1 MVNDTE
7 DRLRPDYDT
16 ELEPVSPLRPE
27 SPLRFVW
34 AGLVV
39 AGLILAAIL
48 IFKLLGGG
56 GGGGVPLGGLM
67 CPRPQPAI
75 GFQPQFNAQ
84 EQEIRRLRRQAFQGD
99 FFAQLD
105 LARRYTRGDA
115 RAKSLD
121 DPVEAAVWY
130 ELALSNPDGYA
141 PIIAGSDSKGGQRGG
156 AGGKLKDCRSA
167 ERDGAYAVLDKL
179 LDRMSSDERQEVR
192 DRVIYVLSTQG
203 ASGFRTL
210 ARLHDTG
217 FGPFGDPK
225 DGSPVAAKDLNK
237 VKPPAAATLFT
248 RNDVDVYLYNYLAAQ
263 AGDVAG
269 YVMLK
274 DFEKSSTDRAAL
286 SSDAEAKAR
295 RWVAPYEFYPP
306 EAPDSGVPHSDEA
319 QSVGE
324 QGSIALG
331 RLSELPFQHL
341 GTALAYLRVIPE
353 PIADEKKLDPS
364 AVQAFQASIGRPAT
378 GVLTPLERVRII
390 QYAAVNGSPRA
401 QLVLAVMYAEG
412 VGVPRDY
419 ARAFYWF
426 AEAERQGSPEARYA
440 MSTYFSLGVSGVA
453 DQDKAT
459 AVVYQIDGA
468 LSGFKP
474 SVQRLRELLAQV
486 ARSPRQSQERDFR

>member
-34 AGLVV
+34 AAFVV
-39 AGLILAAIL
+39 AVIVICAVLFLENCW
-48 IFKLLGGG
+48 
-56 GGGGVPLGGLM
+56 PPRPPMQGLM

-115 RAKSLD
+115 RSKSLD

-141 PIIAGSDSKGGQRGG
+141 PIIAGSDSKGGGSG
-156 AGGKLKDCRSA
+156 AKLKDCRSA
-167 ERDGAYAVLDKL
+167 ERDGAYAILDKL

-210 ARLHDTG
+210 ARLHDSG

-225 DGSPVAAKDLNK
+225 DGSPVAAKDLAK
-237 VKPPAAATLFT
+237 IKPPAAATLFT

-263 AGDVAG
+263 ADR
-269 YVMLK
+269 
-274 DFEKSSTDRAAL
+274 KS
-286 SSDAEAKAR
+286 
-295 RWVAPYEFYPP
+295 
-306 EAPDSGVPHSDEA
+306 
-319 QSVGE
+319 
-324 QGSIALG
+324 
-331 RLSELPFQHL
+331 
-341 GTALAYLRVIPE
+341 
-353 PIADEKKLDPS
+353 
-364 AVQAFQASIGRPAT
+364 
-378 GVLTPLERVRII
+378 
-390 QYAAVNGSPRA
+390 
-401 QLVLAVMYAEG
+401 
-412 VGVPRDY
+412 
-419 ARAFYWF
+419 
-426 AEAERQGSPEARYA
+426 
-440 MSTYFSLGVSGVA
+440 
-453 DQDKAT
+453 
-459 AVVYQIDGA
+459 VV
-468 LSGFKP
+468 
-474 SVQRLRELLAQV
+474 
-486 ARSPRQSQERDFR
+486 

>member
-1 MVNDTE
+1 MA
-7 DRLRPDYDT
+7 PAHDT
-16 ELEPVSPLRPE
+16 ELEPPTWIRV
-27 SPLRFVW
+27 VW
-34 AGLVV
+34 AAFVV
-39 AGLILAAIL
+39 AVIVICAVLFLQNCW
-48 IFKLLGGG
+48 
-56 GGGGVPLGGLM
+56 PPRPPMQGLM

-115 RAKSLD
+115 RSKSLD

-141 PIIAGSDSKGGQRGG
+141 PITAGSDSKGGGSG
-156 AGGKLKDCRSA
+156 AKLKDCRSA
-167 ERDGAYAVLDKL
+167 ERDGAYAILDKL

-210 ARLHDTG
+210 ARLHDSG

-225 DGSPVAAKDLNK
+225 DGSPVAAKDLTK

-306 EAPDSGVPHSDEA
+306 AAPDSGVPHSDEA
-319 QSVGE
+319 QSLGE

-341 GTALAYLRVIPE
+341 GAALAYLRIIPE
-353 PIADEKKLDPS
+353 LIATEKQLDTS
-364 AVQAFQASIGRPAT
+364 AIQAFQASIGRPAT

-390 QYAAVNGSPRA
+390 QSAAVNGSPRA

-426 AEAERQGSPEARYA
+426 AEAERQGSPEAKYA